1 MFRDKQSLNFEEK
14 KKSTN
19 TSRHKYLDETK
30 VKYTH
35 NLNLLHVHFGILLND
50 TRLFSTHL
58 AVFENYDEILLFKL
72 IS

>member
-35 NLNLLHVHFGILLND
+35 NLNLLHVHFGIL
-50 TRLFSTHL
+50 
-58 AVFENYDEILLFKL
+58 
-72 IS
+72 